1 MTVVL
6 RSSDVGAPKGESHGV
21 SARMTKALVPQSGV
35 SRHGA
40 STFVSKEGSEL
51 TVNGLQ
57 MRQVVVHDEDE
68 VAMSV
73 TGCRLSDSRVMEAD
87 VMPFPKM
94 LLGNDAGGSAFGHAG
109 GVRGTNANPAGVAI
123 LISEM

>member
-6 RSSDVGAPKGESHGV
+6 RACDVGAPKGESHGV

-35 SRHGA
+35 STHGA
-40 STFVSKEGSEL
+40 STFVSKEVSEL
-51 TVNGLQ
+51 SVNGLH

-73 TGCRLSDSRVMEAD
+73 TGCRLSDSIVMDANA
-87 VMPFPKM
+87 MPFPEM
-94 LLGNDAGGSAFGHAG
+94 LLGNDARGAG
-109 GVRGTNANPAGVAI
+109 KNVSYRH
-123 LISEM
+123 

>member
-6 RSSDVGAPKGESHGV
+6 RSIDVGAPKGEFHD
-21 SARMTKALVPQSGV
+21 ATTRMTKALVSQSGV

-40 STFVSKEGSEL
+40 STFVRKEGSEL

-57 MRQVVVHDEDE
+57 MKQVVVHDEDE

-73 TGCRLSDSRVMEAD
+73 TGCRLSDNRVMEAN
-87 VMPFPKM
+87 VVPFPEM
-94 LLGNDAGGSAFGHAG
+94 LMGNDAWVLRLDMLGACAARMRIRREWPS
-109 GVRGTNANPAGVAI
+109 
-123 LISEM
+123 